1 MSPTIRPRVS
11 AFWRALKPW
20 VLLRLRQ
27 PTTYAGLIVKIA
39 ALAGLAVT
47 DSSAGQIAEV
57 VAVLVGAALVAYDQG
72 GGDRHRPDDSDKAG
86 A

>member
-1 MSPTIRPRVS
+1 MNPTLRQRAG

-27 PTTYAGLIVKIA
+27 PTTYAGLIVKVA
-39 ALAGLAVT
+39 ALAGLVVT
-47 DSSAGQIAEV
+47 DSTAGQIAEV
-57 VAVLVGAALVAYDQG
+57 VAVLVGAGLVAYDQG
-72 GGDRHRPDDSDKAG
+72 NHRPDETDKAG